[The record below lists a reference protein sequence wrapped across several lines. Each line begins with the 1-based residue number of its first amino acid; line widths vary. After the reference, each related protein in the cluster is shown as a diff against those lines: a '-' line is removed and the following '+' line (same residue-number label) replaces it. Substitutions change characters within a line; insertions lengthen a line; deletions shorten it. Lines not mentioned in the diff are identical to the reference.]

1 MSNKLHESNLS
12 NLFIQEKWYNLYTEN
27 YAFGVNMPKVQ
38 IGNLGLRFRFCGLL
52 VVE

>member
-27 YAFGVNMPKVQ
+27 YAFGVNMLKVQ
-38 IGNLGLRFRFCGLL
+38 IGNLGFRFQFCGLF